1 MDYSPEELE
10 QEIFTLNQVVN
21 MPAKQGASNANKKS
35 TRNQNVQQQQQPA
48 LARA

>member
-21 MPAKQGASNANKKS
+21 MPSKNAAANSNKKPA
-35 TRNQNVQQQQQPA
+35 RNQNAQN
-48 LARA
+48 

>member
-21 MPAKQGASNANKKS
+21 MPSKNPNTNANKKT
-35 TRNQNVQQQQQPA
+35 TRNQNVQHQQQPA

>member
-21 MPAKQGASNANKKS
+21 MPSKNAGANANKKPS
-35 TRNQNVQQQQQPA
+35 RSQNVQH
-48 LARA
+48 